1 MRSSVEQKSRRGGE
15 RQVARVEQV
24 QVNLLERPQNKNCRW
39 LTRDHVTDAILKAAT
54 RELKELVR
62 H

>member
-1 MRSSVEQKSRRGGE
+1 MGSSVEQKSRRGGE

-24 QVNLLERPQNKNCRW
+24 QVILLIRPQNKNCRW
-39 LTRDHVTDAILKAAT
+39 LTRDDVTDAILKAAT
-54 RELKELVR
+54 RELVR